1 MNEMLGNQYFMARN
15 YLGAANA
22 FQEVLKE
29 DPSNINARKKLIIA
43 FTQIG
48 KFTQAVDLFT
58 KFISENIDRIL
69 ETDPI
74 KDDCP
79 CPELVHNLEH
89 LSTHGSESFTTYET
103 LGILW
108 LYCDINKSIEYFK
121 KALALK
127 PKDDNV
133 NGILILLNKKLSENT
148 KKNRIQYPS

>member
-15 YLGAANA
+15 YLRAANV

-29 DPSNINARKKLIIA
+29 DPSNVNARKKLIIA

-48 KFTQAVDLFT
+48 KYSQAVELFT
-58 KFISENIDRIL
+58 NFISKNIDKII

-89 LSTHGSESFTTYET
+89 LTTHGSESFTTYET

-108 LYCDINKSIEYFK
+108 LYCDINKSIEYFR
-121 KALALK
+121 KALSLK
-127 PKDDNV
+127 PKDEKV
-133 NGILILLNKKLSENT
+133 NGILILLNKKLSDLRQRN
-148 KKNRIQYPS
+148 KIQYPS